1 MYKKI
6 LSLLLAVAAL
16 LSLAACGEKRS
27 TPATLDTQKQTENDE
42 PTESTVDGFLLKR
55 DESVSLGT
63 PSATLDPQAVYDS
76 LTYTPEMF
84 YGEYSLRGGDEAE
97 DAFGANTQY
106 FTWHYNDGLEKEYS
120 VLPYRIQAGKN
131 TLSLILNEIKGYNWM
146 QLSYMSKTPS
156 GSYSLDWAYCA
167 YTVEGNKL
175 ILNVLDSFELD
186 RETNTINY
194 AFTDEVWEYTFAFR
208 GRNLTLST
216 GGSMITLTSGLNIE
230 GTDDRLHINN
240 CLSPKSESICDID
253 IISFRYDP
261 EDDYTGLYFETVD
274 RESSYE
280 SIAVM
285 EENGLFTFT
294 LALEKSGNK
303 SRQFVYF
310 YCGNDGLVLT
320 DGNHTYYYNDT
331 RSNRNKDA
339 LSGYLSADQTER
351 LDNISDSKLEAIVE
365 KKEDLMAD
373 LVKAFEDADISV
385 TVDEESGELAM
396 DASVLFGGDSAVLTD
411 EGKAFLNK
419 FVSAYTA
426 IVFSE
431 KYDGF
436 VAKTMIEG
444 HTAPTSA
451 STYETG
457 LPLSVER
464 ANTVKDYCLS
474 AETGVDTTRLAES
487 LEAIGLSNSKPI
499 LDADGNVD
507 MPASRRV
514 SFRFIINLD

>member
-1 MYKKI
+1 MY
-6 LSLLLAVAAL
+6 
-16 LSLAACGEKRS
+16 
-27 TPATLDTQKQTENDE
+27 
-42 PTESTVDGFLLKR
+42 
-55 DESVSLGT
+55 
-63 PSATLDPQAVYDS
+63 
-76 LTYTPEMF
+76 
-84 YGEYSLRGGDEAE
+84 
-97 DAFGANTQY
+97 
-106 FTWHYNDGLEKEYS
+106 
-120 VLPYRIQAGKN
+120 
-131 TLSLILNEIKGYNWM
+131 
-146 QLSYMSKTPS
+146 
-156 GSYSLDWAYCA
+156 
-167 YTVEGNKL
+167 
-175 ILNVLDSFELD
+175 
-186 RETNTINY
+186 
-194 AFTDEVWEYTFAFR
+194 
-208 GRNLTLST
+208 
-216 GGSMITLTSGLNIE
+216 
-230 GTDDRLHINN
+230 
-240 CLSPKSESICDID
+240 
-253 IISFRYDP
+253 
-261 EDDYTGLYFETVD
+261 
-274 RESSYE
+274 
-280 SIAVM
+280 
-285 EENGLFTFT
+285 
-294 LALEKSGNK
+294 
-303 SRQFVYF
+303 
-310 YCGNDGLVLT
+310 DGLVLT